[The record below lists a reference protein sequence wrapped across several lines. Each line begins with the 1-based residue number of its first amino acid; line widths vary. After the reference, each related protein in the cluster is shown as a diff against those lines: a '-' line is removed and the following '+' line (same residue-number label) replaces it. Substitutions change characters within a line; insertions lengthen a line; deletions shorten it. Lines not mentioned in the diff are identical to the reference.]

1 MFDQPQLDDTLRFLW
16 RSVEFEPGADLL
28 DFKFVLDF
36 EFIFEKLLGFKERH
50 AASLIAFVL
59 EVRAAGCIT
68 MTLES

>member
-1 MFDQPQLDDTLRFLW
+1 M
-16 RSVEFEPGADLL
+16 EFEPGADLL